1 LISLIN
7 YICQPLLKEE
17 HVMLLNDIMMIL
29 YTGEVSVTDKKTGGQ
44 VIRDLKLLVPGMA
57 NGDSLSSIIK

>member
-1 LISLIN
+1 
-7 YICQPLLKEE
+7 LLKEE